1 MSIESLS
8 KKISESSEWSQ
19 KFEACETNDQVILTL
34 LKGSVDLGEGN
45 LTVNELVSFID
56 NLSSADDQELD
67 DAELEAAAGG
77 GWARRSWRR
86 ASRGT
91 W

>member
-8 KKISESSEWSQ
+8 KKIAESSEWS
-19 KFEACETNDQVILTL
+19 KKMEGCETNEQVVVTI
-34 LKGSVDLGEGN
+34 LKGSVELGEGD
-45 LTVNELVSFID
+45 LTVSELVTFID
-56 NLSSADDQELD
+56 SLSSADDQELD

-77 GWARRSWRR
+77 GWARRAWRSV
-86 ASRGT
+86 SRV

>member
-8 KKISESSEWSQ
+8 KKIAESSEWSQ
-19 KFEACETNDQVILTL
+19 KLENAESNEQLVLTL
-34 LKGSVDLGEGN
+34 LKGSVDLGEGD
-45 LTVNELVSFID
+45 LTVSELVSFID

-77 GWARRSWRR
+77 GWARRAWRGV
-86 ASRGT
+86 SRV